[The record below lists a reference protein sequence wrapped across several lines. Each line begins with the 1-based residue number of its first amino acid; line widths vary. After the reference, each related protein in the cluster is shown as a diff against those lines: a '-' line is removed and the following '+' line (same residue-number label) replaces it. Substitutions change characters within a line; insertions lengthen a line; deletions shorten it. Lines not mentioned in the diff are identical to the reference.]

1 MRTRSDTRA
10 PRAVAPS
17 GTATRSAART
27 ATRSAARTTT
37 TAAVATAALVAV
49 VVAGCSA
56 SASDVAGSPSP
67 SSSAAAAP
75 SATPAAVDV
84 SAAVAADLAA
94 LEGEFDARVGISV
107 VDTETGATASHRAD
121 ERFGYASSMKAL
133 AAAQFLHDVPS
144 DQRDEVVTWTA
155 ADVEAAGYS
164 PVTSEHVADGLTLA
178 QLAEAAVRTS
188 DNTALN
194 VVLDRVGGPAGL
206 DRGLEGVGDTT
217 TEVVNREPD
226 LNTIE
231 PGSTDDTSTPAAF
244 TADLVALLDG
254 RWLDDPDRDLL
265 LDWMSDN
272 ATGDSLVRAGAPE
285 GWVVADKSGGAG
297 GIRNDVAVVTP
308 PGRAPIV
315 ITVLTARNDPE
326 ARYDDALVARAA
338 AIVLGALPTPS

>member
-1 MRTRSDTRA
+1 VRTETTPAAVTSTR
-10 PRAVAPS
+10 RA
-17 GTATRSAART
+17 
-27 ATRSAARTTT
+27 
-37 TAAVATAALVAV
+37 TAAPATAALATAALVALV
-49 VVAGCSA
+49 VGGCAQQTAPSDGVSGPATTTPSA
-56 SASDVAGSPSP
+56 S
-67 SSSAAAAP
+67 P
-75 SATPAAVDV
+75 SATAPAVDV
-84 SAAVAADLAA
+84 SADVADDLAA
-94 LEGEFDARVGISV
+94 LEAEFDARVGVSV

-121 ERFGYASSMKAL
+121 ERFGYASSLKAL
-133 AAAQFLHDVPS
+133 AAAQLLHDVPAE
-144 DQRDEVVTWTA
+144 QREEVVTWTA

-178 QLAEAAVRTS
+178 QLAEAAVRKS

-194 VVLDRVGGPAGL
+194 IVLDRVGGPAGL
-206 DRGLEGVGDTT
+206 DQGLEDIGDTT

-244 TADLVALLDG
+244 TADLGALLDG
-254 RWLDDPDRDLL
+254 RWLDDPDRALL
-265 LDWMSDN
+265 LDWMSGN
-272 ATGDSLVRAGAPE
+272 ATGDTLVRAGAPD

-308 PGRAPIV
+308 PGRAPV
-315 ITVLTARNDPE
+315 VVTVFTTRNDPD